1 MVVAD
6 ASRQLM
12 AHEKNFQTHDLELA
26 VVVFALKIWRNY
38 LYGVQVEMF
47 IDHKSLQYMFTHK
60 EFNLYHR
67 RWLEFLN
74 DYDMSVHYH
83 LGATYHNLQEV
94 LLVEWHEEGY
104 SKFLRIPRTRRQHN
118 SIWVI
123 VVTLTKSSRFL
134 EIKTT
139 YSAEDYEWLY
149 IIEIVR
155 LHGVPLSIISDRGS
169 EFTYHFYKS
178 FKKGIGTQVNL
189 CTSFYPQTDGQ
200 AEAFVVQLKSVAVKD
215 SLSYGDVPVEILD
228 RQVRR
233 LRSKEIAP
241 VKVLWRS
248 QSVEGRTWKV
258 EAAMKAKYPH
268 LFSSDSTPA

>member
-1 MVVAD
+1 MD
-6 ASRQLM
+6 
-12 AHEKNFQTHDLELA
+12 
-26 VVVFALKIWRNY
+26 
-38 LYGVQVEMF
+38 F
-47 IDHKSLQYMFTHK
+47 IT
-60 EFNLYHR
+60 
-67 RWLEFLN
+67 
-74 DYDMSVHYH
+74 
-83 LGATYHNLQEV
+83 G
-94 LLVEWHEEGY
+94 
-104 SKFLRIPRTRRQHN
+104 IPRTRRQHN

-200 AEAFVVQLKSVAVKD
+200 AEGTIQTLEDMLRACVNNFKVSWEHHLPIIEFAYNNSQNSNIQMAFYEVLYAHRCKFHVGWFEVREATLIGPDLVCYAMGKVQLIRERLMAAQICQKSYA
-215 SLSYGDVPVEILD
+215 DV
-228 RQVRR
+228 
-233 LRSKEIAP
+233 
-241 VKVLWRS
+241 
-248 QSVEGRTWKV
+248 RTR
-258 EAAMKAKYPH
+258 E
-268 LFSSDSTPA
+268 LGFF